1 MAAVQE
7 GVNFVRIFFY
17 AKNTISAKR
26 KKALVGLAY
35 QTARDQLLA
44 PKEILIRS
52 DLHGTTNIKG
62 DVSKIPRV
70 GMAPLLSKA
79 RTSSCANT
87 TLRHTEKADDTPRGR
102 PKEEKV
108 VWPPMDQLEEYED
121 SPIGYSHLPGQN

>member
-44 PKEILIRS
+44 PKEILIRY
-52 DLHGTTNIKG
+52 
-62 DVSKIPRV
+62 
-70 GMAPLLSKA
+70 
-79 RTSSCANT
+79 TSSKEEYILQKAT
-87 TLRHTEKADDTPRGR
+87 HTPEKADDTPRGR

>member
-44 PKEILIRS
+44 PKEILIRE
-52 DLHGTTNIKG
+52 DQ
-62 DVSKIPRV
+62 
-70 GMAPLLSKA
+70 LLRQYHVASH
-79 RTSSCANT
+79 RYTSSKEEYILQKAT
-87 TLRHTEKADDTPRGR
+87 HTPEKADDTPRGR

>member
-7 GVNFVRIFFY
+7 GVNFPT
-17 AKNTISAKR
+17 K
-26 KKALVGLAY
+26 
-35 QTARDQLLA
+35 QLEINMLA

-87 TLRHTEKADDTPRGR
+87 TLRHTGTPAVKRNISSKKR
-102 PKEEKV
+102 RTLQRRQTILHEA
-108 VWPPMDQLEEYED
+108 
-121 SPIGYSHLPGQN
+121 GQKRKKLFGHP